1 MNQKF
6 YKHILDNLADGI
18 YCVDRDRTI
27 TYWNRG
33 AERISGFLASHVL
46 GHNCGCKILRHISQE
61 GVELCQEGCP
71 LELTLRDGNPREA
84 QVLLH
89 HKQGHRVPVAVRISC
104 LRDADGD
111 IIGAVEEFS
120 DATSHLRMLCE
131 LNELKDRTRTDLLTG
146 LGNRSAAELEF
157 RHRLGEFKR
166 LGRAFGLLFID
177 IDKFKMVND
186 AHGHA
191 VGDRVLVMVAKTL
204 GSALRGVDT
213 VCRWGGEEF
222 IALVPQVNE
231 KIFQTVAERMRRFIE
246 VSPMFLDE
254 QEIAVTISVGGA
266 LARVD
271 DTLESL
277 VARADAM
284 MYKAK
289 RSGRNCTSLDCGCV
303 ETG

>member
-1 MNQKF
+1 MNPEL
-6 YKHILDNLADGI
+6 YKHILDNLADGV
-18 YCVDRDRTI
+18 YCVDPDRTI
-27 TYWNRG
+27 IYWNRG
-33 AERISGFLASHVL
+33 AERISGFSAMYVL
-46 GHNCGCKILRHISQE
+46 GRNCACRVLRHITQE
-61 GVELCQEGCP
+61 GVELCENGCP

-89 HKQGHRVPVAVRISC
+89 HKQGHRVPVTVRISC
-104 LRDADGD
+104 LRDESGA

-131 LNELKDRTRTDLLTG
+131 LNELKDRTRLDLLTG
-146 LGNRSAAELEF
+146 LGNRSAAEQEF
-157 RHRLGEFKR
+157 KHRLGELKR

-177 IDKFKMVND
+177 IDKFKVVND
-186 AHGHA
+186 TYGHA

-204 GSALRGVDT
+204 DSALRGVDT

-231 KIFQTVAERMRRFIE
+231 EIFLSVAERMRRFVE
-246 VSPMFLDE
+246 VSPMYLE
-254 QEIAVTISVGGA
+254 EHEITVTVSVGGA
-266 LARVD
+266 LARGD